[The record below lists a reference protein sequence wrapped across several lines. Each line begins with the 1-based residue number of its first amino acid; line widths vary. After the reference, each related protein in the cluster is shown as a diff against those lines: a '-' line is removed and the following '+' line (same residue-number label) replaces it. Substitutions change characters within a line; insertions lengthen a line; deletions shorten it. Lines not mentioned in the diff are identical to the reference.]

1 MQTWG
6 ACHDA
11 KEVAQKPS
19 YQALQKFAQKL
30 GMEASSSECMEL
42 ELHLRCPLREGENRK
57 ESALEKKEQNVEK
70 SCVCKPSK
78 KVTECLVCARHCA
91 QT

>member
-57 ESALEKKEQNVEK
+57 ESALEKKK
-70 SCVCKPSK
+70 R
-78 KVTECLVCARHCA
+78 TECGKIMCV
-91 QT
+91 